1 MTQSIYIVGSKG
13 IPAKYGGFETF
24 VEKLTEFQKDKEIQ
38 YYVACMRENS
48 AKSDIT
54 ADTFEHNGAICYNID
69 VLRVLLLMILRPSIR
84 LLKWL
89 KKIRIKLRSSMSWL
103 AGLVLL
109 SQKLK
114 RKSRRLVGPSWSI
127 QMVMNG
133 FARNGVS
140 QSVSIGSFLNN
151 SWLNMPTC

>member
-1 MTQSIYIVGSKG
+1 MWLVCGKTLQNQTLQQMFLNTMES
-13 IPAKYGGFETF
+13 F
-24 VEKLTEFQKDKEIQ
+24 VTTLMSPI
-38 YYVACMRENS
+38 S
-48 AKSDIT
+48 
-54 ADTFEHNGAICYNID
+54 
-69 VLRVLLLMILRPSIR
+69 VLRVPLLMILRPSIR

-114 RKSRRLVGPSWSI
+114 RKSRRSVGPSWSI

-151 SWLNMPTC
+151 SWLNMLTC